1 MRSPPIATPLASLCL
16 LIAIAPIANAASLTR
31 IETGPVY
38 GAATVTVEHGVQVYR
53 PLPPLR
59 HMILNPEGR
68 TPLNLTIE
76 DRNVVVQHYYYGVAS
91 EDTGGVA
98 SGYVGGYGLGWPR
111 VYRGD
116 RGHRRHVRG
125 SRPGGYMIRVPTAA
139 RGGK

>member
-1 MRSPPIATPLASLCL
+1 MHRPTIATWLAGLCFVLAS
-16 LIAIAPIANAASLTR
+16 IPTASGASLTR

-76 DRNVVVQHYYYGVAS
+76 DRNVVVQHHHYGVVPEESDGA
-91 EDTGGVA
+91 GRF
-98 SGYVGGYGLGWPR
+98 VGGYGLGWGYPR
-111 VYRGD
+111 V
-116 RGHRRHVRG
+116 HRRHHGHRHG
-125 SRPGGYMIRVPTAA
+125 RRSRPGGYMVRVPSGG
-139 RGGK
+139 RGK